1 MTFELFES
9 KLPYPVNTC
18 VFFLKT
24 DTCKTP
30 VPVTKQSI
38 SKEMHVDWRRDLGRI
53 PLKQLCMFRI
63 LQHWTG
69 MKHKIQAK
77 YARFHFPF
85 FFFNSFDLRNE
96 QNFKYFRM
104 LSNFFSLVFFLGI
117 HTPTCLQVITIQSNF
132 FFYNYYNDLKI
143 SLKKRTRMRR
153 EPIRPERHPGGS
165 GACKREAMVVK
176 KEIFRGDR
184 CTLGLGDPTQGG
196 GRGARKQADLTV
208 KWGPAVDAG
217 LPV

>member
-1 MTFELFES
+1 
-9 KLPYPVNTC
+9 
-18 VFFLKT
+18 
-24 DTCKTP
+24 
-30 VPVTKQSI
+30 
-38 SKEMHVDWRRDLGRI
+38 
-53 PLKQLCMFRI
+53 MF
-63 LQHWTG
+63 
-69 MKHKIQAK
+69 
-77 YARFHFPF
+77 Y
-85 FFFNSFDLRNE
+85 SF
-96 QNFKYFRM
+96 
-104 LSNFFSLVFFLGI
+104 FFSLVFFLGI

-208 KWGPAVDAG
+208 K
-217 LPV
+217 